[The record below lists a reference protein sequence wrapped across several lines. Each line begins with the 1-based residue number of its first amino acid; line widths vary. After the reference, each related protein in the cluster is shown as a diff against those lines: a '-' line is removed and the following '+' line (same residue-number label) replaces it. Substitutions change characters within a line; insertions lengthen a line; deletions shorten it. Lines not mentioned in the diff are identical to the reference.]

1 MKKAFFAVCLCV
13 SGFFMAGNAAAEE
26 SPLGLTGFG
35 VFGNFGTSMGGG
47 IGLSFKWDSFPV
59 VGLKYNT
66 EGSQFNISA
75 DYYAVDAEPIGKQM
89 SYFLGA
95 GVYAGVN
102 GSDDTDPF
110 NFGFRIPA
118 GIQFWPVKKLE
129 VYLSPVI
136 SISLLPE
143 PQPDLGVEF
152 GTRIRF

>member
-1 MKKAFFAVCLCV
+1 
-13 SGFFMAGNAAAEE
+13 
-26 SPLGLTGFG
+26 
-35 VFGNFGTSMGGG
+35 MGGG

-118 GIQFWPVKKLE
+118 GSSSGRSRSWRST
-129 VYLSPVI
+129 SPGDLDF
-136 SISLLPE
+136 LLPE